1 MQVGMDNKEKFFTC
15 GITMRIFFVQ
25 TSMQPI
31 SDKLFLLLALF
42 FQADLHLSKN
52 RAGIVQFKPNALPA
66 KRG

>member
-15 GITMRIFFVQ
+15 GITMR
-25 TSMQPI
+25 MQPI

>member
-42 FQADLHLSKN
+42 FHLSKN